1 MNWWPHLELDR
12 GGRSMAG
19 VAAAIP
25 VLPWSEDTSLI
36 DLLTSLEAEGKSLN
50 SLATS
55 LTPGSH
61 QVSSGIDIQTLSI
74 RGINRYEE
82 SKLYFFFGL
91 LMALC
96 IWKVRIFWYSTKNVV
111 KYTLSSMLFGKTIW
125 QQKHASQAPVCLR
138 PNQNTVDSLTKYHNF
153 LGQWCVR
160 HKRWLESMPK

>member
-1 MNWWPHLELDR
+1 MSWWPHLELYR
-12 GGRSMAG
+12 GGRAMAG

-74 RGINRYEE
+74 RGINRYGTILHFLWLLNDVMHFKGWDILVFNQKCCKICIEINVEEWILKKRGYE
-82 SKLYFFFGL
+82 SKNSCS
-91 LMALC
+91 A
-96 IWKVRIFWYSTKNVV
+96 
-111 KYTLSSMLFGKTIW
+111 
-125 QQKHASQAPVCLR
+125 Q
-138 PNQNTVDSLTKYHNF
+138 
-153 LGQWCVR
+153 
-160 HKRWLESMPK
+160 

>member
-1 MNWWPHLELDR
+1 
-12 GGRSMAG
+12 MAG

-61 QVSSGIDIQTLSI
+61 QVSSGIDIQMLSI

-82 SKLYFFFGL
+82 SKLYLFFGL

-96 IWKVRIFWYSTKNVV
+96 I
-111 KYTLSSMLFGKTIW
+111 
-125 QQKHASQAPVCLR
+125 
-138 PNQNTVDSLTKYHNF
+138 
-153 LGQWCVR
+153 
-160 HKRWLESMPK
+160 